1 MRPRQRFR
9 RIRRRPP
16 RRDQLCNLRF
26 HVVVYCLVVPDA
38 KAVRVLGSRS
48 HFHHC
53 MKDHRIL
60 LATIFCSLATLS
72 TNAADRP
79 GAGEL
84 QSVVATVGQILE
96 QAHYTRH
103 KLDASMGKQILEA
116 YLESLD
122 LNRLFFTQED
132 IDEIRNAYGPSLND
146 DILLGN
152 LTPAKNIFAIFR
164 QRVTDPLLILCI
176 RISIRSRRWSL
187 AKADRSSVSNLFP
200 PARRTRPNSR

>member
-1 MRPRQRFR
+1 
-9 RIRRRPP
+9 
-16 RRDQLCNLRF
+16 
-26 HVVVYCLVVPDA
+26 
-38 KAVRVLGSRS
+38 
-48 HFHHC
+48 

-164 QRVTDPLLILCI
+164 QRVDERVAKVDDLLKEHYEFNSDRTIISNRASGSANLRSTF
-176 RISIRSRRWSL
+176 RIPGSL
-187 AKADRSSVSNLFP
+187 
-200 PARRTRPNSR
+200 